1 VENVTRKG
9 YMIFKRKIYE
19 HFLTWK
25 EESGKSA
32 LLVEGARRVG
42 KSTIVENF
50 AKKEYRSYILID
62 FSVASEEIK
71 TLFTKYI
78 SNLNDFFFFLT
89 SITGTS
95 LYERESLII
104 FDEVQLFPLARQA
117 LKHLVK
123 DQRYDYI
130 ETGSLLSIKQNIEGI
145 LLPSEE
151 RSIQL
156 FPLDFEEFCWALN
169 RADIPKIIFEHF
181 NMQKALD
188 ILHPTIMKLFRQ
200 YLLVGGMPQAVAEF
214 LRTSDYVKV
223 DRIKKDILNLYR
235 NDITKFAKGY
245 ESKVLSIFDEIPGQL
260 SKHEKKFSLASLSK
274 AARFREYE
282 DAFIWLDEAMI
293 VNICF
298 NASDP
303 SPGLSLYKNTLSLKL
318 YMADTGLLLSH
329 AFNESS
335 GMSKEIAKHIVEDKL
350 EFNHGMI
357 FENIVAQM
365 LRAKGKKLYFY
376 SRTDTKNHENTMEID
391 FLIYDTTKT
400 GKISPI
406 EVKSGTRYT
415 INSLTK
421 FSTKFNRKLGKK
433 YLLHTKDL
441 SVKNNILYLPVYM
454 AICL

>member
-1 VENVTRKG
+1 
-9 YMIFKRKIYE
+9 
-19 HFLTWK
+19 
-25 EESGKSA
+25 
-32 LLVEGARRVG
+32 
-42 KSTIVENF
+42 
-50 AKKEYRSYILID
+50 
-62 FSVASEEIK
+62 
-71 TLFTKYI
+71 
-78 SNLNDFFFFLT
+78 
-89 SITGTS
+89 
-95 LYERESLII
+95 
-104 FDEVQLFPLARQA
+104 
-117 LKHLVK
+117 
-123 DQRYDYI
+123 
-130 ETGSLLSIKQNIEGI
+130 
-145 LLPSEE
+145 
-151 RSIQL
+151 
-156 FPLDFEEFCWALN
+156 
-169 RADIPKIIFEHF
+169 
-181 NMQKALD
+181 
-188 ILHPTIMKLFRQ
+188 
-200 YLLVGGMPQAVAEF
+200 
-214 LRTSDYVKV
+214 
-223 DRIKKDILNLYR
+223 
-235 NDITKFAKGY
+235 FAKGY

-406 EVKSGTRYT
+406 EVKS
-415 INSLTK
+415 
-421 FSTKFNRKLGKK
+421 
-433 YLLHTKDL
+433 
-441 SVKNNILYLPVYM
+441 
-454 AICL
+454 